1 MGTTAQASEGGARV
15 QITYTLKNNK
25 LAEQGEFDPATKQLT
40 MASGRELDLSSEEDV
55 KLAKKLIY
63 AKVVAMPAMKL
74 VTLNSLIQ
82 MQS

>member
-1 MGTTAQASEGGARV
+1 M

-25 LAEQGEFDPATKQLT
+25 AVEQGEYEPDTKVLT
-40 MASGRELDLSSEEDV
+40 MASGRELDLSSESEV

-63 AKVVAMPAMKL
+63 SKVVTMPDLEM

-82 MQS
+82 R